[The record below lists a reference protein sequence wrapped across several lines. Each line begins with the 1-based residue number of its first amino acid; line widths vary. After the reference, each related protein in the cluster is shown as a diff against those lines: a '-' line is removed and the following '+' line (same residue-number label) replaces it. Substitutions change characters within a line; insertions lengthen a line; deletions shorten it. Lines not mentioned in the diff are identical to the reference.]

1 MKKILSKTFGLR
13 DGEIYISFLMQLYIF
28 IVITVLLI
36 VKPTVNALFVSKLG
50 ADNLPFGYLL
60 VAFVAV
66 STSYFYNRAIRKL
79 SLVKVA
85 IISLVIFSLAFLGL
99 SIILKFSL
107 TSNWLL
113 YFYYVFISLFA
124 VIATSQFWIFA
135 NMVFIAREAK
145 RIFGFIGAGAIA
157 GGIFGGYLT
166 SIIASNFGT
175 EAAIFI
181 AAILLL
187 GCIPIIKKVYEL
199 RIKYLNTFKR
209 KQVIAKQDTL
219 ESSSIKLIA
228 NSKHLTYIAF
238 ITGIGVIVAKLV
250 DFQFSDFAH
259 KAIPDSDDLDAFFGF
274 WFSTFN
280 VVALT
285 IQLFLTN
292 KILTKLGVSSTL
304 LILPLAIG
312 LGSLLFL
319 TFPELWVLVL
329 IKGIDGS
336 FKQSI
341 NKASVE
347 LSIMPIPILIK
358 NQAKSYIDV
367 AVDSI
372 ATGIAG
378 FLLIFLIKRLDLE
391 TTYITVIILLF
402 VFIWIV
408 LIYRLREAYFD
419 SFKQNIQKTLLSEN
433 DDKKVNK
440 ENSIT
445 HIKRILESGKEESIL
460 EVISRLNDFNSKIF
474 QKSVIKLLKHPSNKV
489 KIQAIDFL
497 HNIEDASILNNIKPL
512 VYEKDDTLVY
522 VALEYILENS
532 HINEDSFFVK
542 YLDHENEYIAN
553 GALMALAKQNSRNSI
568 LGLKYNLKDR
578 LNNKIHLFKA
588 EENTVRKEVIA
599 GLLISIANARMVIH
613 YHYIQENLSNKKS
626 YIVKFA
632 TIAAGITSDELFIE
646 DLLNLTA
653 KKKHRKRAIKALKSY
668 GPKIIDS
675 ILKLDKEDDIKGNI
689 KKYVP
694 KIIESFNDENAV
706 KILIRLLKNKNSVT
720 RLAASNSLAKL
731 KKKSSNLLITRKLIK
746 NQIVRESNYYRNILE
761 IITSIQHVINEELVD
776 EKSSAEQQIY
786 EARKN
791 LITAL
796 EHELENTLESL
807 FKLLSMLYN
816 EEDINMTF
824 VGIKSEIK
832 EAKINSLELLDNLLQ
847 AEVKTKV
854 LPIVEYYVIDD
865 KHYNSPIIEL
875 SLLTEKK
882 YLEKIMR
889 MGGSHL
895 RFLIVEL
902 IAASKNKNYIPV
914 LLPIKKYRSKK
925 VKKLASDTYNNFMGF
940 SKN

>member
-135 NMVFIAREAK
+135 NMVFNAREAK

-259 KAIPDSDDLDAFFGF
+259 KAIPDSDDLAAFFGF

>member
-135 NMVFIAREAK
+135 NMVFNAREAK

-259 KAIPDSDDLDAFFGF
+259 KAIPNSDDLAAFFGF

-408 LIYRLREAYFD
+408 LIYRLREAYFN
-419 SFKQNIQKTLLSEN
+419 SFKKNIQKTLLSEN
-433 DDKKVNK
+433 DDKKANK

-497 HNIEDASILNNIKPL
+497 HNIEDTSILNNIKPL

-599 GLLISIANARMVIH
+599 GLLISIANARMVTH
-613 YHYIQENLSNKKS
+613 YHYIQENLSNRKS

-694 KIIESFNDENAV
+694 KIIESFNNENAV

-832 EAKINSLELLDNLLQ
+832 EAKINSLEFLDNLLQ

-854 LPIVEYYVIDD
+854 LPIVEYYVVDD